1 MGVTIRPAAAVDAG
15 AIAAVHVAAWRWAYR
30 GLVADA
36 ALQALS
42 VETRERMWREIIPLG
57 GVVAAVDGDQVVGFV
72 AFGATEQSGTAGDT
86 GEVFAIYLLEG
97 WTGMGIGHT
106 LITRATEGLRALGF
120 ERAMLWVLEAN
131 TRARLFYEAA
141 GWRSDGATD
150 VCDIGGAAY
159 AEVRYAIDL

>member
-1 MGVTIRPAAAVDAG
+1 MGVTIRPAAAADAG

-42 VETRERMWREIIPLG
+42 MVTREGMWREIIPLG

-72 AFGATEQSGTAGDT
+72 AYGATEQSGTGDA

-120 ERAMLWVLEAN
+120 DRATLWVLEAN
-131 TRARLFYEAA
+131 TRARRFYEAV
-141 GWRSDGATD
+141 GWRSDG
-150 VCDIGGAAY
+150 VRGLCDIGGAAY
-159 AEVRYAIDL
+159 AEVRYTMDL